1 MSTALAKRQNTT
13 TLAARQQ
20 THAPD
25 DDVASASLRSGA
37 LLCDAMG
44 YQEPVDPAAEQAAQQ
59 LVEEELRQNPGAP
72 PRLPALRP
80 PRDSSIMA
88 AEFSRCDR
96 DEDLAPLAI
105 ERYSCAPPT
114 EQDPEAWKS
123 ARTNV
128 RAQLEHQANRVV
140 NLELAESFSEHTWR
154 RHVHDLGR
162 LHAQVAALAEG
173 KEREAEQI
181 NLKRKRDQAK
191 LGPDIVRAERAVV
204 ERLERHRALEA
215 RVAALRKEE
224 ARRARRSA
232 WPPPLSRVASLM
244 AVFARRFEVLAGAT
258 RRREGGAARGELGAA
273 PAEKQSTPR

>member
-72 PRLPALRP
+72 PRLPARRP

-88 AEFSRCDR
+88 AECARCDR
-96 DEDLAPLAI
+96 DEDRAPLAI

-224 ARRARRSA
+224 A
-232 WPPPLSRVASLM
+232 
-244 AVFARRFEVLAGAT
+244 
-258 RRREGGAARGELGAA
+258 
-273 PAEKQSTPR
+273 K

>member
-88 AEFSRCDR
+88 AEFARCDQ

-224 ARRARRSA
+224 A
-232 WPPPLSRVASLM
+232 
-244 AVFARRFEVLAGAT
+244 
-258 RRREGGAARGELGAA
+258 
-273 PAEKQSTPR
+273 K

>member
-1 MSTALAKRQNTT
+1 MDIGDKVQHFGTGSIGTVIDSSYEVETPFQQLLKAFTPWLYAPGASYWPWNTPFS
-13 TLAARQQ
+13 Q
-20 THAPD
+20 TRVLP
-25 DDVASASLRSGA
+25 VIASAALRSGA

-123 ARTNV
+123 ARTHV

-215 RVAALRKEE
+215 RVAALRKE
-224 ARRARRSA
+224 
-232 WPPPLSRVASLM
+232 
-244 AVFARRFEVLAGAT
+244 
-258 RRREGGAARGELGAA
+258 GE
-273 PAEKQSTPR
+273 